1 MAYVTP
7 VAGDASTTTATAI
20 DTNFKECAVG
30 LYHYGADSG
39 SANAIAVTLAPAITA
54 YTAGMIITV
63 KMAATCTGATTLDAN
78 SLGTKNVYKMIN
90 GTLYALSYGDL
101 AIAGIYQF
109 RYDGTQFQ
117 LMNVPTMPSPAF
129 QAMGN
134 HSGWASASSTTRP
147 NQFCISPN
155 GQYMYSAQV
164 RGSSPNISVSIYRY
178 TRDPRTGLYYY
189 DGTSENIQQ
198 SGVDEI
204 GSNSNDTDK
213 TCGITCG
220 DTYVW
225 VSSIKYLNGDVVFY
239 RFSQALTGQQV
250 MTISGTAMTSG
261 GFLCGNDSVLYLAR
275 DYSTLTT
282 IAVYTISGTTA
293 TRGTDITVADQGQNR
308 HAPYF
313 DGTYI
318 YYLDKANSNR
328 IRKYDTAG
336 TLQSTTSLQLFA
348 DSVTEGWGAGMGI
361 KQNGELY
368 LIWCRATSTAIV
380 PHTYLSGVTK
390 P

>member
-54 YTAGMIITV
+54 YTEGMIITV
-63 KMAATCTGATTLDAN
+63 KMAATNTGATTIDAN
-78 SLGTKNVYKMIN
+78 SLGAKNVYKMIN
-90 GTLYALSYGDL
+90 GTLYALGAGDL
-101 AIAGIYQF
+101 AINGIYQM

-129 QAMGN
+129 QALGN
-134 HSGWASASSTTRP
+134 HAGWASASSTTRP
-147 NQFCISPN
+147 NQFCISPD

-164 RGSSPNISVSIYRY
+164 RGTSPNISITVYRF
-178 TRDPRTGLYYY
+178 TRDARTGMYYY
-189 DGTSENIQQ
+189 DGTSVTLNQ
-198 SGVDEI
+198 SGLNEI
-204 GSNSNDTDK
+204 GSNGNDSNK

-220 DTYVW
+220 ATYVW
-225 VSSIKYLNGDVVFY
+225 VSTIANGNANIIFY
-239 RFSQALTGQQV
+239 RFSQALTGKQA
-250 MTISGTAMTSG
+250 MTISGTALTAM
-261 GFLCGNDSVLYLAR
+261 GFLCGDDSNLYLAT
-275 DYSTLTT
+275 DYSTNTT
-282 IAVYTISGTTA
+282 IAQYSISGTTA
-293 TRGTDITVADQGQNR
+293 TRGTDITVGDQGQYR
-308 HAPYF
+308 HGPYF

-318 YYLDKANSNR
+318 YYMDHNNR
-328 IRKYDTAG
+328 NEINKYNTSG

-368 LIWCRATSTAIV
+368 LIWLRATSAAIV
-380 PHTYLSGVTK
+380 PHTYLSGITK